1 MTTMNTQQP
10 TTSTAVPT
18 STAHPGIERASA
30 HLAAVLVGNG
40 NVDAVLSSS
49 EMILRLAD
57 VTPPLPPLTY
67 PTTGPS
73 DLPGIRAAVIEA
85 ITELVAVADDG
96 DDLNEALRAGHGA
109 HLLRELL
116 TRLEA
121 AEHAAEHDGRTR

>member
-1 MTTMNTQQP
+1 MNTQQP

-40 NVDAVLSSS
+40 DVDAVLSSS
-49 EMILRLAD
+49 EAILRLAD

-73 DLPGIRAAVIEA
+73 DLSGIRAAVTEA

-96 DDLNEALRAGHGA
+96 DNHDEALRAGHGA
-109 HLLRELL
+109 QLLHELL
-116 TRLEA
+116 TRLEV
-121 AEHAAEHDGRTR
+121 AEHAAELDGRIR